1 MGPNESKLRQVES
14 AIPGALTGKAIDWD
28 AAKTKLEALRTELV
42 TAQQQARET
51 WTEGSDAEAADAAFT
66 QKLQTIETMQTKLE
80 QTAAG
85 MRAGA
90 EALSTA
96 RSDLQNLPEISPA
109 PGASPTRPGADA
121 SDADIEAYNT
131 AKSEHDS
138 AASSHATSVERREND
153 AAAALTRLDAGL
165 AAAQKMLATAAP
177 ADQDRVDGGGPSSTH
192 SSPSGSGPGLS
203 GTPVVGG
210 TTAVSAMASAATIGR
225 GPRGTNPTLV
235 STVKNGSNGGGDG
248 RGDADGDGLTDLD
261 TGLTDGGSSLGQA
274 GGMGAGGVGGAA
286 GAAGLLGAGKGIL
299 AKAAGAAKGAASS
312 AGGGSGRTAGMAK
325 GSTLGSS
332 SSQSNARVA
341 NPASQSSAR
350 PSTSQASRAGAQ
362 PARSAPGTGS
372 RAGAGT
378 RAGQSEGAGAG
389 RGGAANQ
396 AGRAGNAAGRS
407 ANGTGRGANGAGRGA
422 NGAGR
427 GAEGSAGR
435 SGAGAGGQGR
445 RNRDE
450 DETTQDHLA
459 FDDDQWLDDDETSPG
474 VLS

>member
-1 MGPNESKLRQVES
+1 MGPNEIKLRQVES

-28 AAKTKLEALRTELV
+28 AAKTKLDALRTELV
-42 TAQQQARET
+42 TAQQRARET
-51 WTEGSDAEAADAAFT
+51 WTQGSDAEAADAAFT
-66 QKLQTIETMQTKLE
+66 QKLQTIERMQTKLE

-177 ADQDRVDGGGPSSTH
+177 AVDQTDVDDTSTGSRNPGG
-192 SSPSGSGPGLS
+192 SGSGLS

-235 STVKNGSNGGGDG
+235 APVKNGSTGDGDG
-248 RGDADGDGLTDLD
+248 RGGADGDGLTDLD

-299 AKAAGAAKGAASS
+299 AKAAGAAKGASS
-312 AGGGSGRTAGMAK
+312 AGAGSGRTAGMAK

-332 SSQSNARVA
+332 SQSTARVA
-341 NPASQSSAR
+341 NPASQAGQAGAR
-350 PSTSQASRAGAQ
+350 PGAQAGRAGASPSSQAGRAGGSQAS
-362 PARSAPGTGS
+362 RSAPGTGS
-372 RAGAGT
+372 RAGTRPAQGSGS
-378 RAGQSEGAGAG
+378 RAGQGAGGSGRGNGTGPTG
-389 RGGAANQ
+389 RGG
-396 AGRAGNAAGRS
+396 NAA
-407 ANGTGRGANGAGRGA
+407 
-422 NGAGR
+422 
-427 GAEGSAGR
+427 R
-435 SGAGAGGQGR
+435 SGTGAGGQGR
-445 RNRDE
+445 RRDE
-450 DETTQDHLA
+450 DDEPTQDHLA

>member
-28 AAKTKLEALRTELV
+28 AAKTKLDALRTELT
-42 TAQQQARET
+42 TAQQRARET

-66 QKLQTIETMQTKLE
+66 QKLQTLETMQTKLE

-121 SDADIEAYNT
+121 SDADVEAYNT

-138 AASSHATSVERREND
+138 AASSHATSMERREND

-165 AAAQKMLATAAP
+165 AAAQKMLAIAAP
-177 ADQDRVDGGGPSSTH
+177 LDTDTIDASGPSGPSST
-192 SSPSGSGPGLS
+192 PSRGAGPLS

-235 STVKNGSNGGGDG
+235 SPVKNGSTGDGDG
-248 RGDADGDGLTDLD
+248 RGDGDGDGLTDLD

-274 GGMGAGGVGGAA
+274 GGMGAGGIGGAA

-350 PSTSQASRAGAQ
+350 PSASQAGRAGAQ
-362 PARSAPGTGS
+362 PSRSATGTG
-372 RAGAGT
+372 
-378 RAGQSEGAGAG
+378 
-389 RGGAANQ
+389 
-396 AGRAGNAAGRS
+396 
-407 ANGTGRGANGAGRGA
+407 
-422 NGAGR
+422 
-427 GAEGSAGR
+427 
-435 SGAGAGGQGR
+435 
-445 RNRDE
+445 
-450 DETTQDHLA
+450 
-459 FDDDQWLDDDETSPG
+459 
-474 VLS
+474 